1 MELIIGGR
9 AQGKLRYA
17 ADLFDLKSDD
27 DISDGILGGTRAV
40 YNLQNA
46 VREIIQNGDD
56 AYVTVMDYVAKYPDC
71 IIICDEIGSGL
82 VPADAFEREY
92 RDTVGKICCMLAK
105 SAVRVHRVI
114 CGIGVIIKD
123 A

>member
-9 AQGKLRYA
+9 AQGKLGYA
-17 ADLFDLKSDD
+17 ADLFNLKKE

-46 VREIIQNGDD
+46 VRTIAESGGD
-56 AYVTVMDYVAKYPDC
+56 AYGSVMDYIGEHPDS
-71 IIICDEIGSGL
+71 IIICDEVGCGL
-82 VPADAFEREY
+82 VPVDVFEREY

-105 SAVRVHRVI
+105 HAARVHRVI
-114 CGIGVIIKD
+114 CGIGVIIKN

>member
-27 DISDGILGGTRAV
+27 ISDGILSGTRAV

-46 VREIIQNGDD
+46 VRGVMQNGGD
-56 AYVTVMDYVAKYPDC
+56 AYETVMNYIVKHPGC

-114 CGIGVIIKD
+114 CGIGVVIKN

>member
-9 AQGKLRYA
+9 AQGKLGYA
-17 ADLFDLKSDD
+17 TDIFNLKDD

-46 VREIIQNGDD
+46 VRAIMENGGD
-56 AYVTVMDYVAKYPDC
+56 ANAAVMNYIGNYPDC
-71 IIICDEIGSGL
+71 IIICDEVGCGL

-105 SAVRVHRVI
+105 YAVRVHRVI
-114 CGIGVIIKD
+114 CGIGVIIKN